1 MARNPLTGKPRR
13 HTLTSLRGARFHCA
27 GCNADFRGYRAMNA
41 HHLAKHASRWTSR
54 SARAAGRKMGKETDN
69 LRRHALGWLEAA
81 GLREWK
87 AVPVRDKQG
96 KPVERNG
103 KVITREIPV
112 PTDRARSRPG
122 VSGRPRRGELRQL
135 HKHDRHHERA
145 DGHDRKAQQHRAK
158 GRNAKADARE
168 ARAKALR
175 DRWAPLRQ
183 PQAPRTAP
191 DDGLRD
197 LLGRA
202 AAHAGGNGTRPAP
215 ARKPRTR

>member
-1 MARNPLTGKPRR
+1 MRIRKPRR

-41 HHLAKHASRWTSR
+41 HHLAKHASRWTSK

-87 AVPVRDKQG
+87 KVPVRDKQG

-103 KVITREIPV
+103 KPVTREVPV
-112 PTDRARSRPG
+112 LTDRARSRPQAD
-122 VSGRPRRGELRQL
+122 GRPVRQHLRQL
-135 HKHDRHHERA
+135 HRHDRHHERA
-145 DGHDRKAQQHRAK
+145 DGHDRKAQRHRAK
-158 GRNAKADARE
+158 GRDAKADARE
-168 ARAKALR
+168 ARARALR
-175 DRWAPLRQ
+175 DRWTQ
-183 PQAPRTAP
+183 PARPAP
-191 DDGLRD
+191 DDDRLRD

-202 AAHAGGNGTRPAP
+202 AAQTNGNGTRTRTRPAP
-215 ARKPRTR
+215 DQARRTR